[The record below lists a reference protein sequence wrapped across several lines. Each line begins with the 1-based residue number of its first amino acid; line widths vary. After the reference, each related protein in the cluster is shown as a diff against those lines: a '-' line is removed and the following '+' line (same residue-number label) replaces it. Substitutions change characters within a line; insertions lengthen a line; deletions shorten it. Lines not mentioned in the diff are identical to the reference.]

1 MSKRSVLNTTSRK
14 KRNGMQT
21 WSNTLPTTGASRAT
35 APGNYIITGTTG
47 GRSLWVATAMD
58 LTDGT
63 GVIGR
68 VAETAVRT
76 STSCYMVGLSEHI
89 RIQTSTGL
97 PWFWRR
103 ICFTYKADAFL
114 ITQASDTVVN
124 PYPPSLDTSG
134 GMQRIFFN
142 QYTNNMQATIDAQ
155 DAIIFKGSKN
165 VDWTDTII
173 APLDT
178 SRITV
183 KFDKTTVLRS
193 GNAFGTVKES
203 KLFHPMRKN
212 IVYADDESGDTENT
226 QYYSVASKAGMG
238 DYYVMDIFSP
248 GSAGTSTDTLLL
260 QANSTLYWHEK

>member
-1 MSKRSVLNTTSRK
+1 
-14 KRNGMQT
+14 MQT
-21 WSNTLPTTGASRAT
+21 WSNTLPTTGAARAT

-103 ICFTYKADAFL
+103 ICFTYKTDAFL
-114 ITQASDTVVN
+114 ITQSSDTPTN

-134 GMQRIFFN
+134 GMQRVFFN

-155 DAIIFKGSKN
+155 DAIIFKGAKN

-178 SRITV
+178 ARITV

-203 KLFHPMRKN
+203 KIFHPMRKN
-212 IVYADDESGDTENT
+212 LVYGDDEAGDIENGA
-226 QYYSVASKAGMG
+226 YYSVGSKAGMG
-238 DYYVMDIFSP
+238 DFYVMDIFSP
-248 GSAGTSTDTLLL
+248 GSAGSSTDTLLL